1 MNQKHTYIKI
11 LTIALVFVCLGAA
24 SAIAQSDV
32 RMQISGHETYV
43 GMPVTLYI
51 QLENDTASEGPEFP
65 SIDGLD
71 IRSSGT
77 PSQNSSVTIINGR
90 RSESRSVTY
99 SFQFTPRHEGQF
111 EIPSITIQTANG
123 TRRTSPFRISA
134 TKSETGDLMFAEVSG
149 QQENLYVGQPI
160 DLTLRI
166 WLKPYR
172 DKQHQLTMSANHMW
186 RTIGQHSQWG
196 PFAETLEKMAAER
209 QSLQGREVLRRD
221 NEGVERSYYLY
232 EIVATFYPKRAGQIE
247 MENVQVVA
255 QYPTNLGQSR
265 DPFDSF
271 FRDSPLNGRS
281 PFGGK
286 SPFGNGSP
294 FGSMFDEPFP

>member
-1 MNQKHTYIKI
+1 MILDDNTDQSIAIGRTIYKDPQMNQKHTYIKI

-99 SFQFTPRHEGQF
+99 SFQFTPRQSWRLPWRPTGIHRRIGNSYHAAYT
-111 EIPSITIQTANG
+111 PSSIGENNIML
-123 TRRTSPFRISA
+123 RS
-134 TKSETGDLMFAEVSG
+134 TG
-149 QQENLYVGQPI
+149 I
-160 DLTLRI
+160 
-166 WLKPYR
+166 
-172 DKQHQLTMSANHMW
+172 
-186 RTIGQHSQWG
+186 
-196 PFAETLEKMAAER
+196 
-209 QSLQGREVLRRD
+209 
-221 NEGVERSYYLY
+221 
-232 EIVATFYPKRAGQIE
+232 
-247 MENVQVVA
+247 
-255 QYPTNLGQSR
+255 
-265 DPFDSF
+265 
-271 FRDSPLNGRS
+271 
-281 PFGGK
+281 
-286 SPFGNGSP
+286 
-294 FGSMFDEPFP
+294 